1 MNCQNLILDAVD
13 IALFWDLPEEALPGA
28 VSARLSCSPHYLD

>member
-13 IALFWDLPEEALPGA
+13 VVLAWNLPEEALPDA
-28 VSARLSCSPHYLD
+28 VSAQLACLQYRD

>member
-13 IALFWDLPEEALPGA
+13 VALAWNLPEEALPGA
-28 VSARLSCSPHYLD
+28 VSACLAGNHYRD

>member
-13 IALFWDLPEEALPGA
+13 VVLAWDFSEEALPGA
-28 VSARLSCSPHYLD
+28 VSAQLASTEYRD